1 MRLVRISVKIQVYI
15 VIVYSCVV
23 HMVAHFGFS
32 RVKLRKCGVL
42 PSQVCLLCFSFFF
55 LLHSSGAAL
64 FRILLMQDCFAQQD
78 ALFLVIVVVFM
89 SSLSP

>member
-42 PSQVCLLCFSFFF
+42 PSQVLPPVFFLFLSSTLLGCSPFPDPVNAGLLC
-55 LLHSSGAAL
+55 AT
-64 FRILLMQDCFAQQD
+64 RCP
-78 ALFLVIVVVFM
+78 FLVIVVVFM